1 KYDDAS
7 MSLSDWLGGQLVT
20 VPTAASTPP
29 PSGRRGSSGSN
40 VDAPYNDPYRAG
52 SPSSSSD
59 PYGSPDSYRTPDP
72 YGSSRS
78 TGGRKPVEIEP
89 IAITPAMLGSILQSV
104 GGFQSMCEPL
114 KAATDEAS
122 FHLAAEQLIG
132 SIRGLMSMVG
142 S

>member
-1 KYDDAS
+1 TVAFEKVDGFWIPADVAAGFDAWAQEQIDALEKYDDAS

-40 VDAPYNDPYRAG
+40 VDDPYNDPYRAG

-72 YGSSRS
+72 
-78 TGGRKPVEIEP
+78 
-89 IAITPAMLGSILQSV
+89 
-104 GGFQSMCEPL
+104 
-114 KAATDEAS
+114 
-122 FHLAAEQLIG
+122 
-132 SIRGLMSMVG
+132 
-142 S
+142 